1 MSSKRGPSFFR
12 TVTFRLALRHAGL
25 FSVLS
30 LATFLLV
37 YLTLQ
42 ANLTRRVDDELRE
55 DAREIESKLLAA
67 PGSQRVA
74 TFREDFDAAD
84 AGREFRVLFD
94 PQLGIRTTSDLAAW
108 KGIELAPPHLG
119 GLAPRQEA
127 LRTVQV
133 PASENR
139 ARAIVRR
146 MPDGGFIEF
155 GSSLADNEE
164 LLGVV
169 RRIFALGWTATIV

>member
-108 KGIELAPPHLG
+108 KGIELAPPTWGDSPHAQEPWGHVKVPPRKIGAAASCG
-119 GLAPRQEA
+119 GVPVAGSPCLA
-127 LRTVQV
+127 
-133 PASENR
+133 
-139 ARAIVRR
+139 
-146 MPDGGFIEF
+146 
-155 GSSLADNEE
+155 
-164 LLGVV
+164 
-169 RRIFALGWTATIV
+169 